1 MNLALN
7 YRKVNIYIYGA
18 FTADVFLFY
27 SENDR
32 GRLKTIPLILSGF
45 DWDDWDYNSAYPL
58 VICYIAI
65 ENGNRNSW
73 FSH

>member
-27 SENDR
+27 LENDR
-32 GRLKTIPLILSGF
+32 GRPKNNTP
-45 DWDDWDYNSAYPL
+45 YL
-58 VICYIAI
+58 VWI
-65 ENGNRNSW
+65 
-73 FSH
+73 